1 LLLLAQVVE
10 INKQEA
16 NKMEGVKNF
25 TNIDSSDFEG
35 MYDGDKAFVKKGKTV
50 AFPAGIARHLAGQLA
65 TKMLMAM
72 GVDWNKDGRR
82 AGIIAEILGEEN
94 EVEKEHGVITPLKP
108 VKTFEPGEEEVEE
121 TEKEEVKETEK
132 VKDEEFADLKEKKAP
147 AKAKEKVKTKAK
159 SKAKK

>member
-25 TNIDSSDFEG
+25 TNIDSSDFVG
-35 MYDGDKAFVKKGKTV
+35 MYDGDKAFIKKGKTV
-50 AFPAGIARHLAGQLA
+50 AFPANIARHLAGQLA
-65 TKMLMAM
+65 TKILMAM

-82 AGIIAEILGEEN
+82 PAIIAEILGEEIE
-94 EVEKEHGVITPLKP
+94 EVKEAGVITPLKP
-108 VKTFEPGEEEVEE
+108 VKTFEPGEEVV
-121 TEKEEVKETEK
+121 KEVKDETKE

-147 AKAKEKVKTKAK
+147 AKEKAKVKTKAK

>member
-1 LLLLAQVVE
+1 
-10 INKQEA
+10 
-16 NKMEGVKNF
+16 MEGVKNF